1 MFAKLINDFFDQ
13 KEDLL
18 LALEVLYR
26 DNPVKIYINHQCK
39 KQLKLHKH
47 QLLVYLRK
55 N

>member
-1 MFAKLINDFFDQ
+1 MFAKLRDDFFDQ
-13 KEDLL
+13 KEFLL
-18 LALEVLYR
+18 LALEVLYH

-39 KQLKLHKH
+39 KRLKLHTH